1 MKHIISPSTS
11 LGVPQKKKKQ
21 TPNHKTNE
29 ELVMGD
35 DGWWLEWLENQW
47 LLVMMHDEPIT
58 NEESDLLRIP

>member
-11 LGVPQKKKKQ
+11 LGGPIKKKKH
-21 TPNHKTNE
+21 NHKTNE

-58 NEESDLLRIP
+58 SEESDLPRIP